1 MATAANSDA
10 APAKQP
16 RRSAPRA
23 RTEARREAV
32 LEAAMSV
39 FGSRGY
45 NKAALTEVAE
55 RAGMT
60 HAGVLH
66 HFGSKEKLLIAV
78 LQYRD
83 GDEVDG
89 VAARGQVEGPA
100 FVGHILDTVDANTQ
114 RRGVVQAYAVLSAE
128 SVTEGHPAQEYFRG
142 RTAALRAK
150 LVGVLREFARDDVAD
165 GELVQA
171 ANALI
176 AVMDGLQVQWLLE
189 PDAVDMP
196 GTVEMVVNE
205 IIDRLASGTP
215 APDARAIAESLL
227 AERE

>member
-1 MATAANSDA
+1 MTASTMRDESRGKSKA
-10 APAKQP
+10 
-16 RRSAPRA
+16 RA
-23 RTEARREAV
+23 GTAARREAV

-39 FGSRGY
+39 FGERGY

-66 HFGSKEKLLIAV
+66 HFGSKERLLVAV

-89 VAARGQVEGPA
+89 IAARAQVDGPA
-100 FVGHILDTVDANTQ
+100 FVGHILDTVEANTE

-142 RTAALRAK
+142 RIAALREK
-150 LVGVLREFARDDVAD
+150 LMRVLREFAAHDVTDD
-165 GELVQA
+165 ELLRA
-171 ANALI
+171 ANSLI
-176 AVMDGLQVQWLLE
+176 AVMDGLQVQWLLD
-189 PDAVDMP
+189 PDAVDMRA
-196 GTVEMVVNE
+196 TVEMVMNE
-205 IIDRLASGTP
+205 IVDRLASGTP
-215 APDARAIAESLL
+215 APDARARAALL
-227 AERE
+227 EARGD

>member
-1 MATAANSDA
+1 MTQSESRGK
-10 APAKQP
+10 PK
-16 RRSAPRA
+16 PRA
-23 RTEARREAV
+23 GTAARREAV

-39 FGSRGY
+39 FGERGY

-66 HFGSKEKLLIAV
+66 HFGSKERLLVAV

-89 VAARGQVEGPA
+89 IAARSQVDGPA
-100 FVGHILDTVDANTQ
+100 FVGHILDTVEANTE

-142 RTAALRAK
+142 RIAGLREK
-150 LVGVLREFARDDVAD
+150 LIRVLREFARDDASD
-165 GELVQA
+165 DELLRA
-171 ANALI
+171 ANSLI
-176 AVMDGLQVQWLLE
+176 AVMDGLQVQWLLD

-196 GTVEMVVNE
+196 GTVAMVMNE
-205 IIDRLASGTP
+205 IVDRLASGTP
-215 APDARAIAESLL
+215 APDARARAAALV
-227 AERE
+227 ERAAAPDV

>member
-1 MATAANSDA
+1 MAADGRPVHTPKARAGTA
-10 APAKQP
+10 
-16 RRSAPRA
+16 
-23 RTEARREAV
+23 ARREAV

-39 FGSRGY
+39 FGARGY

-66 HFGSKEKLLIAV
+66 HFGSKERLLIAV

-89 VAARGQVEGPA
+89 IAAREQVDGPA
-100 FVGHILDTVDANTQ
+100 FVGHILDTIQANTE
-114 RRGVVQAYAVLSAE
+114 RRGVVQTYAVLSAE
-128 SVTEGHPAQEYFRG
+128 SVTDGHPAQEYFRG
-142 RTAALRAK
+142 RTAALREK
-150 LVGVLREFARDDVAD
+150 LVGVLREFAHD
-165 GELVQA
+165 GVGGDELVRA

-176 AVMDGLQVQWLLE
+176 AVMDGLQVQWLLD

-196 GTVEMVVNE
+196 GTVAMVMDEV
-205 IIDRLASGTP
+205 IDRLSSGTA
-215 APDARAIAESLL
+215 APNARSRADEMLSP
-227 AERE
+227 R

>member
-1 MATAANSDA
+1 MTAST
-10 APAKQP
+10 
-16 RRSAPRA
+16 RRDESGGRSKARA
-23 RTEARREAV
+23 GTAARREAV
-32 LEAAMSV
+32 LEAAMNV
-39 FGSRGY
+39 FGERGY

-66 HFGSKEKLLIAV
+66 HFGSKERLLVAV

-89 VAARGQVEGPA
+89 IAAREQVEGPA
-100 FVGHILDTVDANTQ
+100 FVGHILDTVAANTE

-142 RTAALRAK
+142 RIAGLREK
-150 LVGVLREFARDDVAD
+150 LMRVLREFARDDVSD
-165 GELVQA
+165 DELLRA
-171 ANALI
+171 ANSLI
-176 AVMDGLQVQWLLE
+176 AVMDGLQVQWLLD

-196 GTVEMVVNE
+196 ATVAMVMNE
-205 IIDRLASGTP
+205 IVDRLASGDP
-215 APDARAIAESLL
+215 APDARERADALL
-227 AERE
+227 EPAADPDA